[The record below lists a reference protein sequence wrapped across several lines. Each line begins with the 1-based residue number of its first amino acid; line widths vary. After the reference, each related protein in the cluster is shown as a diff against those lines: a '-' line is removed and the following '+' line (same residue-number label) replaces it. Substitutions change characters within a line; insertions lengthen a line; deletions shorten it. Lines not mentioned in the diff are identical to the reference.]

1 MDGGHEGPLA
11 GLHAPGHG
19 LVLGPA
25 EGPFDVVQLGTV
37 GGQVA

>member
-1 MDGGHEGPLA
+1 MDGSREGSLV

-25 EGPFDVVQLGTV
+25 EGPFDVVQMRAGE
-37 GGQVA
+37 GR